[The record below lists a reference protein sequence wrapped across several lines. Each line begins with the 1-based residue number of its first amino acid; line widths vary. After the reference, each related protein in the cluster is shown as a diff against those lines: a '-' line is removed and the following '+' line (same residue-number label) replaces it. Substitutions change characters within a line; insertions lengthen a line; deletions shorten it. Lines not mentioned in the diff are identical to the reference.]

1 MKETRSLAV
10 HFYRTGSGREPVRT
24 WLRSLD
30 RESKKNIGADIKT
43 VQFGLPIGMP
53 VVRKL
58 DSDLWEIRSILPG
71 SNSRIQFTVFN
82 GTVLLLH
89 GFIKK
94 SQKTPARDLALARS
108 RLKMFREER

>member
-1 MKETRSLAV
+1 MKETRPLVCA
-10 HFYRTGSGREPVRT
+10 FFRTASGREPVRA

-30 RESKKNIGADIKT
+30 RESKKIIGADIKT
-43 VQFGLPIGMP
+43 VQFGWPIGMP
-53 VVRKL
+53 TVRKL
-58 DSDLWEIRSILPG
+58 DSDLWEVRSILPG
-71 SNSRIQFTVFN
+71 SIARTIFTVYD

-108 RLKMFREER
+108 RLNMVQEER